1 MNLIEIRLLDSEA
14 LEKIYQIDRSEEI
27 HRRYQFSNGELSH
40 TKKDISIPHDSSF
53 WDRHFDEWKSAIDEG
68 TAFFGAVDGEALSGF
83 AILKYNL
90 QPGVDQIIAL
100 YVDSGHRMSGLA
112 RSLFLE
118 AQEAAKAK
126 GAKRLYVS
134 ATPAD
139 ASVGFYIH
147 QDFQPTSEPDALRFE
162 KEPKNI
168 HMIKSL

>member
-27 HRRYQFSNGELSH
+27 HRRYQFSNGELSY

-83 AILKYNL
+83 SILKYNL
-90 QPGVDQIIAL
+90 QPGVDQIMAL
-100 YVDSGHRMSGLA
+100 YVDSGHHMSGIA
-112 RSLFLE
+112 KSLFLE

-126 GAKRLYVS
+126 GAKRL
-134 ATPAD
+134 
-139 ASVGFYIH
+139 
-147 QDFQPTSEPDALRFE
+147 
-162 KEPKNI
+162 
-168 HMIKSL
+168 